1 MNTLVTVGALS
12 AWAHSTVA
20 VIAPTLF
27 PHAAHGTVPHL
38 YFEATGAIIGF
49 VLLGKWLETRAR
61 RRLSDAVRGLV
72 ALVPRQAT
80 RLLDDGTEQPT
91 PVDLLSPGQIVL
103 VRPGTRV
110 PTDGEV
116 LEGNSA
122 VDESMLTGESLPVDK
137 ARGARVFAGTLNQS
151 GSLRL
156 EVQSTGAQ
164 TALARIVE
172 AVEQAQGSRAPIAR
186 LADVVSGYF
195 VPIVMGLAILTL
207 ITWWWIDPSSG
218 GFAVAVERMVAV
230 LVIACPC
237 ALGLATPA
245 AVAVG
250 TGRGA
255 ELGILIKGGAALEA
269 ASRITSVLLDKTG
282 TVTRGRPQLTE
293 YENRSGLDDAEWLS
307 LLAAVEAESEHPVAR
322 AIVDGA
328 ARRGA
333 RPLRVSA
340 FRNEPGYG
348 IEGQVDGR
356 VVRIGTRPWLARA
369 GVDTSELEPLAE
381 ELGSLGRT
389 PSFVAIDGRASGLV
403 AVADPPTEEAK
414 AAVRAL
420 VDAGISVALVSG
432 DRGTTARAV
441 ASEIGVA
448 RVFGEVTPS
457 GKAETV
463 AAERAKGA
471 IVAMVGDGINDA
483 PALAS
488 ADVGVAIGTGTDIAL
503 AAADIALL
511 RGGIAGLPVALRLA
525 RATLR
530 TIRQNLFWAFVYNVI
545 GIPIAAGVLY
555 PVTGWSLSPVLAS
568 AAMSLSS
575 VSVLVNSLRLRGFE
589 RAEPVQSPA
598 TPADG
603 VVLGSRAVGA

>member
-1 MNTLVTVGALS
+1 
-12 AWAHSTVA
+12 
-20 VIAPTLF
+20 
-27 PHAAHGTVPHL
+27 
-38 YFEATGAIIGF
+38 
-49 VLLGKWLETRAR
+49 
-61 RRLSDAVRGLV
+61 
-72 ALVPRQAT
+72 
-80 RLLDDGTEQPT
+80 
-91 PVDLLSPGQIVL
+91 
-103 VRPGTRV
+103 
-110 PTDGEV
+110 
-116 LEGNSA
+116 
-122 VDESMLTGESLPVDK
+122 MLTGESLPVDK
-137 ARGARVFAGTLNQS
+137 SPGTKVFAGTLNQS

-195 VPIVMGLAILTL
+195 VPIVMGLATLTL
-207 ITWWWIDPSSG
+207 ITWWWIDPSSA

-293 YENRSGLDDAEWLS
+293 YENRSGLEDSEWLS

-328 ARRGA
+328 SSRGA

-356 VVRIGTRPWLARA
+356 VVRIGTRSWLALA
-369 GVDTSELEPLAE
+369 GVGTSELEPLAQ
-381 ELGSLGRT
+381 ELGALGRT
-389 PSFVAIDGRASGLV
+389 PSFVAIDGRSSGLV
-403 AVADPPTEEAK
+403 AVADPPTDEAK

-420 VDAGISVALVSG
+420 GDLGISVALVSG
-432 DRGTTARAV
+432 DRRATARAV

-448 RVFGEVTPS
+448 RVFAEVTPS

-463 AAERAKGA
+463 AAERAKGE

-488 ADVGVAIGTGTDIAL
+488 ADVGVAVGTGTDIAL

-530 TIRQNLFWAFVYNVI
+530 TVRQNLFWAFIYNVI

-575 VSVLVNSLRLRGFE
+575 VSVLVNSLRLRRFE
-589 RAEPVQSPA
+589 RAEPLKSSA
-598 TPADG
+598 TPPDG
-603 VVLGSRAVGA
+603 ALLGSRAVDA